1 MHKGNRRVGFHQAD
15 GLLQFLVVNPE
26 IIACAVSNK
35 FTTTGEQTIVIIVD
49 YALVVSIAVESY
61 LGITGGIVSADGRG
75 IVRRTVFTYDNL
87 DWLMAFLTEYG
98 VEGTRDGL
106 LLIIGNDDDGYH
118 GIDGG

>member
-1 MHKGNRRVGFHQAD
+1 MYQRDIRVEFQYGNFF
-15 GLLQFLVVNPE
+15 LQFPRVAPE
-26 IIACAVSNK
+26 IIACTVSNK

-49 YALVVSIAVESY
+49 YALVVGIAVESY
-61 LGITGGIVSADGRG
+61 LGITGGIVLADGRG
-75 IVRRTVFTYDNL
+75 IVRRTVFTYNDL

-118 GIDGG
+118 GRDGG

>member
-26 IIACAVSNK
+26 IITCTVSNK

-49 YALVVSIAVESY
+49 YALVVGIAVESY

-75 IVRRTVFTYDNL
+75 IVRRTVFAYNDL

-118 GIDGG
+118 GRDGG

>member
-49 YALVVSIAVESY
+49 YALVVGIAVESY

-75 IVRRTVFTYDNL
+75 VVCRTVFAYNDL

-118 GIDGG
+118 GRDGG